1 MIKLFSLLCNDFA
14 HQLIVF
20 IGNNKKASYN
30 IYRTNNINM
39 AKKKDKKRK
48 DALKKKS
55 AIEALKFQTR
65 WSVFS
70 RDINKI
76 SINV

>member
-1 MIKLFSLLCNDFA
+1 
-14 HQLIVF
+14 
-20 IGNNKKASYN
+20 
-30 IYRTNNINM
+30 M

-55 AIEALKFQTR
+55 AIKALKFQTR
-65 WSVFS
+65 WGGFS

-76 SINV
+76 FINV

>member
-1 MIKLFSLLCNDFA
+1 M
-14 HQLIVF
+14 
-20 IGNNKKASYN
+20 
-30 IYRTNNINM
+30 T
-39 AKKKDKKRK
+39 KKKDKKLK

-55 AIEALKFQTR
+55 AIKPLKFQTR
-65 WSVFS
+65 WSVFN

>member
-1 MIKLFSLLCNDFA
+1 
-14 HQLIVF
+14 
-20 IGNNKKASYN
+20 
-30 IYRTNNINM
+30 M

-55 AIEALKFQTR
+55 AIKALKFQTR
-65 WSVFS
+65 WRVFN

-76 SINV
+76 SIKV

>member
-1 MIKLFSLLCNDFA
+1 M
-14 HQLIVF
+14 
-20 IGNNKKASYN
+20 
-30 IYRTNNINM
+30 T
-39 AKKKDKKRK
+39 KKKDKKLK